1 MDVNVRNYRWSES
14 GSKVCQRCDM
24 GEDETVAEHVL
35 LECDKYDCERRDMMR
50 IVLAEMGYEENDM
63 VERTGR
69 EWMVLLLG
77 LCGDTTARMIDAV
90 KMFQEKMW
98 SMRRGQ

>member
-1 MDVNVRNYRWSES
+1 MNE
-14 GSKVCQRCDM
+14 
-24 GEDETVAEHVL
+24 L
-35 LECDKYDCERRDMMR
+35 
-50 IVLAEMGYEENDM
+50 

-90 KMFQEKMW
+90 KMFLEKMW
-98 SMRRGQ
+98 NVRSGQ

>member
-1 MDVNVRNYRWSES
+1 M
-14 GSKVCQRCDM
+14 
-24 GEDETVAEHVL
+24 EHVL
-35 LECDKYDCERRDMMR
+35 LECDKYDRERMDMMR
-50 IVLAEMGYEENDM
+50 VVLSEMGCEMNVL

-90 KMFQEKMW
+90 KMFLEKMW
-98 SMRRGQ
+98 NVRIGQ

>member
-1 MDVNVRNYRWSES
+1 MYCCCSVTSRLREKGHDEDSS
-14 GSKVCQRCDM
+14 GL
-24 GEDETVAEHVL
+24 T
-35 LECDKYDCERRDMMR
+35 
-50 IVLAEMGYEENDM
+50 EMGYEENDT
-63 VERTGR
+63 VERTGG

-90 KMFQEKMW
+90 KMFLEKMW

>member
-1 MDVNVRNYRWSES
+1 M
-14 GSKVCQRCDM
+14 
-24 GEDETVAEHVL
+24 
-35 LECDKYDCERRDMMR
+35 DMMTV
-50 IVLAEMGYEENDM
+50 VLTEMRCEMNEL

-77 LCGDTTARMIDAV
+77 LCGDTTARMIDAA

-98 SMRRGQ
+98 NARSGQ